1 MPYSTRQKSLSLL
14 SLDIQLPV
22 TLAKQAAAQF
32 SPKQK
37 REEVDL
43 SIPGF
48 ENDKDI
54 ALTPTGLFSGHS
66 EIISTNYAT
75 LPPLEKDEKEFMEIA
90 KVMQKRAMKTD
101 VEINSDIT
109 SEIDYSILN
118 LNEDSLFGTKVLA
131 IANTI
136 EFISSPATL
145 LSINSLERG
154 KQSNEYGSK
163 SIVIP

>member
-1 MPYSTRQKSLSLL
+1 MPYNTRQKSLSLL

-37 REEVDL
+37 RELSPSPEVNL

-54 ALTPTGLFSGHS
+54 ALTPTGLFSGHT
-66 EIISTNYAT
+66 EIISTNFAT

-90 KVMQKRAMKTD
+90 KVMQKRAMNTD
-101 VEINSDIT
+101 VEMNSDIT

-154 KQSNEYGSK
+154 KPVE
-163 SIVIP
+163 